1 MNERMLAYCLK
12 EAEVAIRMMAESKS
26 PLHVFSYG
34 KHPDGR
40 EFVFC
45 LAIMPYDVAQKMF
58 QINDWEDRVPGADF
72 KRLLADSETIFTRPP
87 FCKHSRRTRIG
98 PGVGGT
104 H

>member
-26 PLHVFSYG
+26 PLHVFNYG

-58 QINDWEDRVPGADF
+58 QIDDWEDRVPGADF
-72 KRLLADSETIFTRPP
+72 KRLLADSETI
-87 FCKHSRRTRIG
+87 G

>member
-26 PLHVFSYG
+26 PLHG

-72 KRLLADSETIFTRPP
+72 KRLLADSE
-87 FCKHSRRTRIG
+87 IG

>member
-12 EAEVAIRMMAESKS
+12 EAEVAIRMMAESN
-26 PLHVFSYG
+26 G

-72 KRLLADSETIFTRPP
+72 KRLLADSETI
-87 FCKHSRRTRIG
+87 G